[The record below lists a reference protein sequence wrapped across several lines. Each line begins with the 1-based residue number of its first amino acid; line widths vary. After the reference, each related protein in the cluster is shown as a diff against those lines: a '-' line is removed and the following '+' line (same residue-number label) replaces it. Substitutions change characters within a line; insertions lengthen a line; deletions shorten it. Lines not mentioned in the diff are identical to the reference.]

1 MLDEARQ
8 LWRKTEVG
16 TCQGCVGG
24 TCIKDLLRIC
34 NGDRVRVRMG
44 VTFGLLTCGKEDDPF
59 RKRKQA

>member
-1 MLDEARQ
+1 MLGEAGQ
-8 LWRKTEVG
+8 LRRKTKVG
-16 TCQGCVGG
+16 TCQGCIGG